1 MNGHNRLAFALFC
14 LLSSLLFASVDTA
27 SETTET
33 LPISL
38 DIQNQILETEEVVR
52 IPQIFDIPLP
62 DFENALI
69 TKYRKQ
75 YTTPDGIKY
84 LSAVMQR
91 SIPYRD
97 FIQEEIIRLEAPA
110 SLLFLPIIES
120 GFSVTAISKSGAT
133 GMWQFMK
140 NSIGGYGIHI
150 NEWMDERR
158 DPWITTTAAIKKL
171 KENYNY
177 LGDWYLALAAYNCGL
192 GATKTAMKKGG
203 SSDYWYLCS
212 KGYFKTETIHY
223 VPKFLAI
230 SEILHNSEEYG
241 INWGD
246 ATANPTYTTI
256 PIKRAVDITVLA
268 RETGIETDL
277 MRKANP
283 ALFYNI
289 TPPDSTYGLRVP
301 LETKEN
307 IELLLSDKTK
317 KLLEYYMYRVKSGDT
332 LYALALHY
340 GITVDMIVQ
349 HNPGLKPNLL
359 RIGSNLVIPALKQV
373 STYKGKND
381 PDTLDFSG
389 SYLVKQ
395 GDTLWSIA
403 LAYTIQVETLAER
416 NNLEVNSVLKLG
428 KQLRV
433 PIL

>member
-1 MNGHNRLAFALFC
+1 MA
-14 LLSSLLFASVDTA
+14 SLVWASVDTA
-27 SETTET
+27 AETPESMNATANSINIILEVEKEPIKS
-33 LPISL
+33 LIPDISL
-38 DIQNQILETEEVVR
+38 PNI
-52 IPQIFDIPLP
+52 
-62 DFENALI
+62 ENALI
-69 TKYRKQ
+69 TKYRNQ
-75 YTTPDGIKY
+75 YTSAEGLKY

-97 FIQEEIIRLEAPA
+97 FIQEEISRLEVPA
-110 SLLFLPIIES
+110 SLLFLPVIES
-120 GFSVTAISKSGAT
+120 GFSVTAISRSGAT

-171 KENYNY
+171 KENYDY

-212 KGYFKTETIHY
+212 KGYFKPETVHY

-230 SEILHNSEEYG
+230 AEILQKSDEYE
-241 INWGD
+241 IDWGD
-246 ATANPTYTTI
+246 TSTNISYTII

-268 RETGIETDL
+268 RETGIETDIV
-277 MRKANP
+277 RKANP
-283 ALFYNI
+283 SLFYNI
-289 TPPDSTYGLRVP
+289 TPPNALYGLRIP
-301 LETKEN
+301 SESKEVV
-307 IELLLSDKTK
+307 ELLLADNTR
-317 KLLEYYMYRVKSGDT
+317 KLLEYYMYKVKSGDT

-340 GITVDMIVQ
+340 GITIDMIVQ
-349 HNPGLKPNLL
+349 HNPALKPNLL
-359 RIGSNLVIPALKQV
+359 QIGTNLVIPALKQ
-373 STYKGKND
+373 TAAYKGKKD
-381 PDTLDFSG
+381 SDTLDFSG
-389 SYLVKQ
+389 SYLVKK

-416 NNLEVNSVLKLG
+416 NNLEVNSILKLG